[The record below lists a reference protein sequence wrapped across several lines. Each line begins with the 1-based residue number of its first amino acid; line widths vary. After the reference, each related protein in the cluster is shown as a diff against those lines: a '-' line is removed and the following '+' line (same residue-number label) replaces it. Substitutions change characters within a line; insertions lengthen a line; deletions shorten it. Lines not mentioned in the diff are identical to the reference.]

1 MDMTVNGQTETVK
14 DGLTLA
20 GYLTERNL
28 DPESL
33 VVELNLA
40 VVPRDQ
46 FTACVLKDG
55 DSLEIVRFVGGG

>member
-1 MDMTVNGQTETVK
+1 MDMTVNGKTETVK

-20 GYLTERNL
+20 GYLAGRNL
-28 DPESL
+28 NPDSL

-40 VVPRDQ
+40 VVPREQ

-55 DSLEIVRFVGGG
+55 DCLEIVRFVGGG